1 MRCTYMLFQVAF
13 TPQNGPAFAL
23 YLVLLGIAAGLA
35 SIATNLKYVKMGE

>member
-1 MRCTYMLFQVAF
+1 MYMVFQVAF
-13 TPQNGPAFAL
+13 MPQNGPAFAL